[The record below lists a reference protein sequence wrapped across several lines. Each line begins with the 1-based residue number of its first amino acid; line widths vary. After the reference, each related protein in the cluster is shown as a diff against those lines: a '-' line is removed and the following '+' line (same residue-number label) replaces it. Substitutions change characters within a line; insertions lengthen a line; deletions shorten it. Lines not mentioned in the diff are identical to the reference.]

1 MKKLIALLLAVL
13 MLAGCV
19 SVLAEKKPF
28 EGQTLTVSTYSFN
41 AELLQKNIYDP
52 FMAATGAKL
61 VIETGKNAERVT
73 KIAES
78 PANYDVVVIGD
89 LFVRQLMEAG
99 AIEKVD
105 PAKLTN
111 LNALYEVARAPMG
124 AEYGPAY
131 NFTRLG
137 IVVNTEDVKTEV
149 KSWADLWKPELA
161 GSIAIPAISTTS
173 GPLFY
178 YATAKAFNLKPG
190 VDDEA
195 IFAKLAELKPNVVAT
210 YTSANNTITMLNQG
224 EISVAVLLDYSFTAA
239 KKANEAYQWVEPSEG
254 SFVSYNMINIVKGSK
269 NMDLAHAFIDFY
281 LSKEVQLAEAMDGVD
296 APTRMDVELDS
307 EHQMNFIYGADM
319 VSSLNVPDWDLISSK
334 LADWTASWNTTF
346 GVK

>member
-1 MKKLIALLLAVL
+1 MKKLVALMLSVL
-13 MLAGCV
+13 MLTACV
-19 SVLAEKKPF
+19 SAFADAKPF

-41 AELLQKNIYDP
+41 AELLQKNVYDP
-52 FMAATGAKL
+52 FMEATGAKL

-78 PANYDVVVIGD
+78 PASYDVVVIGD

-99 AIEKVD
+99 AIEKLD
-105 PAKLTN
+105 ASKLQN
-111 LNALYEVARAPMG
+111 LSALYEVARAPMG

-137 IVVNTEDVKTEV
+137 IVVNTADVPTEV

-161 GSIAIPAISTTS
+161 GCIAVPAISTTS

-178 YATAKAFNLKPG
+178 YATAKAFNLTPG
-190 VDDEA
+190 KDDEA

-224 EISVAVLLDYSFTAA
+224 EISVAVLLDYSYTAA
-239 KKANEAYQWVEPSEG
+239 KKANAAYQWVEPAEG

-269 NMDLAHAFIDFY
+269 NMELAHAFIDFY
-281 LSKEVQLAEAMDGVD
+281 LSHEVQLANAMDGVD

-319 VSSLNVPDWDLISSK
+319 VSTLNTPDWELISNH
-334 LADWTASWNTTF
+334 LADWTAKWNTTF
-346 GVK
+346 GVQ